1 MLPVFGSNRQRSAIA
16 VMRFRNCSAAFAS
29 SLCLQQVIPYLIVDG
44 RQLGYYVVHIQERV
58 MFARRVLLLAIV
70 AAVVSATTAFGHSTT
85 WRLRDVTLTDGTQAT
100 GTFTY
105 DSHTGA
111 IVAWNIVTTDGE
123 LPALTY
129 TQATSEA
136 AVPPSA
142 SGPFR
147 FDTNDGLRYISL
159 KPSVPLP
166 HGVTAAIP
174 LTLGSID
181 SGEQLCTPPF
191 FICRARLAVSGQLFH
206 VERDLTSTPFGAPT
220 LSPAAIVLLTCCL
233 IIIAIV
239 MLRR

>member
-1 MLPVFGSNRQRSAIA
+1 MLG
-16 VMRFRNCSAAFAS
+16 
-29 SLCLQQVIPYLIVDG
+29 
-44 RQLGYYVVHIQERV
+44 
-58 MFARRVLLLAIV
+58 RRVLLFATVVIV
-70 AAVVSATTAFGHSTT
+70 VNATTAFGHRTT

-105 DSHTGA
+105 DSHSGV
-111 IVAWNIVTTDGE
+111 IVAWSIVTTDGE

-129 TQATSEA
+129 TQATSDA

-147 FDTNDGLRYISL
+147 FDTFDGLRYLSL

-166 HGVTAAIP
+166 HGTTAAIP
-174 LTLGSID
+174 LTLASID

-191 FICRARLAVSGQLFH
+191 LICRARLAVSGQLFH
-206 VERDLTSTPFGAPT
+206 VERNFTSTPFAAPT
-220 LSPAAIVLLTCCL
+220 LSPAAVVLLASCL
-233 IIIAIV
+233 VILAIV